1 MIRINLLPHREE
13 RRKAQ
18 RAQFYMLAALTVGIG
33 LGLAVF
39 VHIGIAQVVA
49 DQNDRNAY
57 LKKQISDLDSEIAE
71 IKKLRDDIKA
81 LLARKQVI
89 EALQSDRARPVRLL
103 DELVRRAPDGIYL
116 KSLKQTGHK
125 VNVTG
130 YAQSSARVSMF
141 MRNLQEADIVDPQS
155 EGGQLSPQ
163 LIEIKSATVNG
174 RAVSEFNLNF
184 RLKKPAVDAS
194 AIATAPADGKKPLRS
209 AASAKKS

>member
-18 RAQFYMLAALTVGIG
+18 RAQFYMLAGLTVAIG

-39 VHIGIAQVVA
+39 VHIGIAQVVSE
-49 DQNDRNAY
+49 QNDRNLY

-71 IKKLRDDIKA
+71 IKKLKDDIKA

-103 DELVRRAPDGIYL
+103 DELVRRAPDGIYI
-116 KSLKQTGHK
+116 KTLKQQGSK

-141 MRNLQEADIVDPQS
+141 MRSLSEVDIIQVNA
-155 EGGQLSPQ
+155 LSPQ
-163 LIEIKSATVNG
+163 LVEIKAATVNS
-174 RAVSEFNLNF
+174 RRVSEFNLNF
-184 RLKKPAVDAS
+184 LLKQPVADDAKGL
-194 AIATAPADGKKPLRS
+194 PVADKNKARKTGS
-209 AASAKKS
+209 